1 MPPPPPSREE
11 VEVRKLDVWLALT
24 DARIQIVTPIP
35 GQQKAGGAVKAGGR
49 AEGGS
54 EEAGADEDAGAS
66 AV

>member
-1 MPPPPPSREE
+1 M
-11 VEVRKLDVWLALT
+11 RKLDAWLALT

-54 EEAGADEDAGAS
+54 EEAGTYEDAGAS